1 MGAGRSR
8 VRFRGLN
15 SRTFLITSI
24 FSTRVRKLISQGG
37 TVEQGK
43 DSAGHLK
50 RSKTDLGE
58 RTSGCWGG
66 GGNVGKGQLGSL
78 GETRAHCY
86 I

>member
-50 RSKTDLGE
+50 RSETDLEKELLVAGE
-58 RTSGCWGG
+58 EGGMWGRD
-66 GGNVGKGQLGSL
+66 S
-78 GETRAHCY
+78 
-86 I
+86 